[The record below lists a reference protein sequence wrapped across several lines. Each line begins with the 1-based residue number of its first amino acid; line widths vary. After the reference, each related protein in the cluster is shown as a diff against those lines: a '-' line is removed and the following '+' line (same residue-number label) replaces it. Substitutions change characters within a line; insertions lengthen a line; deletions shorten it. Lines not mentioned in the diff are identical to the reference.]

1 MRIGPGI
8 AFLLAL
14 VAFWLGAG
22 LPMLVAQ
29 VPPREAHGAATFLL
43 AIAIGF
49 VLPHLL
55 PEDLVEALG
64 KSLRLWL
71 AAAFTVSL
79 VSSTFTTA
87 LVWATLRG
95 L

>member
-29 VPPREAHGAATFLL
+29 VPPREAHGLATFVL
-43 AIAIGF
+43 AITLGF
-49 VLPHLL
+49 VLARLL
-55 PEDLVEALG
+55 PADLSTAIG